1 VVTIPTCRKDLA
13 MIRGNPRTRGALLAA
28 LALAAL
34 AACSSG
40 GPHTSAGT
48 SPTSNDQEQALTVG
62 RQFAQCARAH
72 GRPNFPDPAIQN
84 GTLAFPGVTKQDQ
97 AAVQAACRSIL
108 QQLPASMQYQNQ
120 APSAQDMA
128 HLQQFAQ
135 CVRRNGVTDWPDP
148 KADGTFPIVGTP
160 LETEG
165 KSARVLN
172 AQQACKQYW
181 DKGINAS

>member
-1 VVTIPTCRKDLA
+1 
-13 MIRGNPRTRGALLAA
+13 MIRAKPRPRGALLAA

-40 GPHTSAGT
+40 GSHASAGT
-48 SPTSNDQEQALTVG
+48 SPTSNDQEQALAVG
-62 RQFAQCARAH
+62 LQFAQCARAH
-72 GRPNFPDPAIQN
+72 GRPNFPDPAIQD
-84 GTLAFPGVTKQDQ
+84 GTLAFPGATKQDQ
-97 AAVQAACRSIL
+97 AAVQAACGSIL
-108 QQLPASMQYQNQ
+108 QQLPASMQHRNQ
-120 APSAQDMA
+120 PPSAQDMA

-135 CVRRNGVTDWPDP
+135 CMRRNGVPDWPDP
-148 KADGTFPIVGTP
+148 KSDATFPIVGTP

-165 KSARVLN
+165 KSQRIIN